1 MSKYTKEELA
11 LYKVAVGDAK
21 EGTADEIIQSCEE
34 EAEFKRKVHEVID
47 PIVQERLRNTSV
59 DLIER
64 VRTIFRYGRDVS
76 CTLSLGEIH
85 RIAMGVKD
93 VTKDTTFKAFMCVM
107 VLINSV
113 MLIVALEELQTVRK
127 YMVNVAQSR

>member
-1 MSKYTKEELA
+1 MKYTKEELA

-21 EGTADEIIQSCEE
+21 EGTADEIIQNCEE
-34 EAEFKRKVHEVID
+34 EAEFKRKVFEVIE
-47 PIVQERLRNTSV
+47 PLVNNLQYTILEYSTRPKFHTPYVAV
-59 DLIER
+59 DSESR
-64 VRTIFRYGRDVS
+64 S
-76 CTLSLGEIH
+76 
-85 RIAMGVKD
+85 RIAEQVKKA
-93 VTKDTTFKAFMCVM
+93 TKDTTFKAFMCVM